1 MRYYVADAFADELFS
16 GNPAGVCLPEAPL
29 SAELMQAIAAEN
41 NLSETAFVVPNGKD
55 YDIRWFTP
63 AVEIDLCGHATL
75 ASAFI
80 LHRFAAPEQT
90 RFCFNSQSG
99 QLLVDVKDG
108 RYVLNF
114 PAKMPKPVEVTSEMA
129 AAIGCAVKE
138 AHLARDLVLALEDE
152 AAVRDCAPDIALV
165 AQLPGHG
172 CGVTAKGDACD
183 FVSRFFAPKF
193 GVDEDPVTGSLH
205 TELIPFWA
213 AKLGK
218 NQLNARQLS
227 RRGGTLYCEYQGE
240 RVLIGG
246 NAVLY
251 LQGEL
256 TA

>member
-1 MRYYVADAFADELFS
+1 MRYYVADAFTDELFS
-16 GNPAGVCLPEAPL
+16 GNPAGICLLEAPL
-29 SAELMQAIAAEN
+29 PAELMQAIAAEN
-41 NLSETAFVVPNGKD
+41 NLSETAFVVPNGAD

-80 LHRFAAPEQT
+80 LHRFAAPEKT
-90 RFCFNSQSG
+90 HYCFHSQSG
-99 QLLVDVKDG
+99 QLLVEAKDG
-108 RYVLNF
+108 RYVMDF
-114 PAKMPKPVEVTSEMA
+114 PARMPRPMEVTGEME

-138 AHLARDLVLALEDE
+138 AHLARDLILVLEDE
-152 AAVRDCAPDIALV
+152 AAVRNCLPDIARV

-193 GVDEDPVTGSLH
+193 GIDEDPVTGSLH

-213 AKLGK
+213 ARLGK
-218 NQLNARQLS
+218 HQLNARQLS
-227 RRGGTLYCEYQGE
+227 KRGGTLFCEDQGE

-246 NAVLY
+246 DAVLY
-251 LQGEL
+251 SQGEL

>member
-1 MRYYVADAFADELFS
+1 MRYYIADAFTDTLFG
-16 GNPAGVCLPEAPL
+16 GNPAGVCLLEAPL
-29 SAELMQAIAAEN
+29 PAELMQAIAAEN
-41 NLSETAFVVPNGKD
+41 NLSETAFVVPNGED

-90 RFCFNSQSG
+90 RFCFRSQSG
-99 QLLVDVKDG
+99 PLLVDAKDG
-108 RYVLNF
+108 RYVMDF
-114 PAKMPKPVEVTSEMA
+114 PARMPKPVEVTSEMET
-129 AAIGCAVKE
+129 AIGCAVKE
-138 AHLARDLVLALEDE
+138 AHLARDLILVLEDE
-152 AAVRDCAPDIALV
+152 AAVRDCVPDIALV

-172 CGVTAKGDACD
+172 CGATAKGDACD

-193 GVDEDPVTGSLH
+193 GIDEDPVTGSLH

-213 AKLGK
+213 AKLGRS
-218 NQLNARQLS
+218 QLNARQLS
-227 RRGGTLYCEYQGE
+227 KRGGLLFCEDRGE

>member
-1 MRYYVADAFADELFS
+1 MRYYIADAFTDTLFS

-29 SAELMQAIAAEN
+29 PAELMQAIAAEN
-41 NLSETAFVVPNGKD
+41 NLSETAFVVPNGGD

-90 RFCFNSQSG
+90 HFCFHSQSG
-99 QLLVDVKDG
+99 QLLVEVKDG

-114 PAKMPKPVEVTSEMA
+114 PARMPQPVAVTSEME

-138 AHLARDLVLALEDE
+138 AHLARDLILVLEDE
-152 AAVRDCAPDIALV
+152 AAVRDCVPDIALV
-165 AQLPGHG
+165 AQLPGQG
-172 CGVTAKGDACD
+172 CGVTATGDACD

-193 GVDEDPVTGSLH
+193 GIDEDPVTGSLH

-213 AKLGK
+213 ARLGK
-218 NQLNARQLS
+218 YQLSARQLS
-227 RRGGTLYCEYQGE
+227 KRGGTLFCEHQVE